1 MERYTLNKNAEGYTD
16 LTALEGIKR
25 ADKDLKNKAK
35 KEIWKPIKDFEGYE
49 VSNMGQVRSLNYE
62 RTGKIKILKPSAQ
75 KNKYL
80 RVNLSKNGKHYTKRV
95 HRLVAETFIPN
106 IENKPQVNHI
116 DGNKGN
122 NRVSN
127 LEWATRSENMK
138 HAYNTG
144 LHELPNNKGKNN
156 PKSKKVIC
164 VTTNEVFD
172 YINEAERKYNV
183 AHQDIG
189 KCCRGKRK
197 SAGKHPVTGERLKWE
212 YVED

>member
-1 MERYTLNKNAEGYTD
+1 MQ
-16 LTALEGIKR
+16 
-25 ADKDLKNKAK
+25 
-35 KEIWKPIKDFEGYE
+35 EIWKLIKYFENYE
-49 VSNMGQVRSLNYE
+49 VSSLGQVRSLNYE

-144 LHELPNNKGKNN
+144 LHKLPNNKGKNN

-172 YINEAERKYNV
+172 YINEAEKKYNV